1 MLCICV
7 DIAMETENALCLCEM
22 DITPISATQSDLIAD
37 YTSQLLIGIGSI
49 IAKHPEI
56 TAQVDA
62 HTGKR
67 LMVLG
72 QKIQKQATR

>member
-22 DITPISATQSDLIAD
+22 DTTPISATQSDLIAD

-49 IAKHPEI
+49 IANHPEI
-56 TAQVDA
+56 NTQVDA
-62 HTGKR
+62 RTGER
-67 LMVLG
+67 LITLG
-72 QKIQKQATR
+72 QKIQKQAVR